1 MGFGFLPNEGQ
12 PDFDALLKKFSEMG
26 VDSNALAGAKSFFES
41 MQSGNTGTDQNLIT
55 VANLREIAKK
65 IITAKGDLP
74 IGTGD
79 QSQFAQSLALANT
92 WLDTEILFPASV
104 MPSQSAWSKRDWLE
118 ESVHG

>member
-41 MQSGNTGTDQNLIT
+41 MQAGNSGGDQKLIT
-55 VANLREIAKK
+55 VEHLRELAKK

-74 IGTGD
+74 IGVT
-79 QSQFAQSLALANT
+79 
-92 WLDTEILFPASV
+92 
-104 MPSQSAWSKRDWLE
+104 
-118 ESVHG
+118 

>member
-74 IGTGD
+74 VGTAD
-79 QSQFAQSLALANT
+79 EQRLNQSLEIANT
-92 WLDTEILFPASV
+92 WLDTEILTLQLPPQLKV
-104 MPSQSAWSKRDWLE
+104 PGQN
-118 ESVHG
+118 ESG

>member
-65 IITAKGDLP
+65 IITAKVICRLELETKANLP
-74 IGTGD
+74 NHLRWQIPG
-79 QSQFAQSLALANT
+79 
-92 WLDTEILFPASV
+92 
-104 MPSQSAWSKRDWLE
+104 
-118 ESVHG
+118 